1 MEIGDEDIPYS
12 CTASAEK
19 KLCKMCRYYVIN
31 NKCCNVSWLR
41 LLLTGGKN
49 ISGNDVACRRF
60 KEPMKFFREK
70 TR

>member
-41 LLLTGGKN
+41 LLLTGVKTYLAMMLHADGLKN
-49 ISGNDVACRRF
+49 Q
-60 KEPMKFFREK
+60 
-70 TR
+70 